1 MKEYLELV
9 PDSADVQAAKD
20 SIIIWKD
27 RLNSVFAAA
36 ANPADGQGQKR
47 GALVNVSHRS
57 K

>member
-1 MKEYLELV
+1 LV
-9 PDSADVQAAKD
+9 PDSPDVQAAKD

-36 ANPADGQGQKR
+36 ASPASGEGQKR
-47 GALVNVSHRS
+47 GSLVKVSHRS